1 MYQYIIFKFIIE
13 CDFKY
18 IACQSLNT
26 SKLKSLFMF
35 IFTSHSQ
42 IQVIK
47 ELLKCVQIHMSDL
60 KIHWKSQDL
69 KYEESVGQLKN
80 NWKDPGLF
88 VQIQYYYFSVH
99 CKEGVKIQDLL
110 WLEGGGVS
118 LNWFFSKRVL
128 VCLFFMYY

>member
-1 MYQYIIFKFIIE
+1 MTTSVYYSYMYQYIIFKFIIE

-35 IFTSHSQ
+35 IFTSYSQ

-60 KIHWKSQDL
+60 KYMIK
-69 KYEESVGQLKN
+69 K
-80 NWKDPGLF
+80 
-88 VQIQYYYFSVH
+88 
-99 CKEGVKIQDLL
+99 
-110 WLEGGGVS
+110 
-118 LNWFFSKRVL
+118 
-128 VCLFFMYY
+128 